1 MITIDIIERVA
12 ELAKLNLTEKEKKSM
27 TSELAEIIAY
37 FSKLSKLDTSNI
49 KPMEHVI
56 TQINVFREDKVE
68 KSFEREE
75 ILANAPMSE
84 KGFFK
89 VPKFME

>member
-1 MITIDIIERVA
+1 MITIDIIEHIA
-12 ELAKLNLTEKEKKSM
+12 ELARLNLTEKEKKSM
-27 TSELAEIIAY
+27 TSEIGEIIAY
-37 FSKLSKLDTSNI
+37 FNKLSKLDTSNI
-49 KPMEHVI
+49 RPMERI
-56 TQINVFREDKVE
+56 IPQRNIFREDKVE
-68 KSFEREE
+68 KSFEREK

>member
-68 KSFEREE
+68 KSFGREE